1 MKTGRRFGEISFVFF
16 LNRAIIGNNGESDLD
31 FREVNCM
38 ENALRMIVEA
48 DSAARASVEAAEQR
62 RENLTAEL
70 AENKVQIAA
79 QYREN
84 AEKAVEKVRSH
95 AQTKVET
102 AVADSKRQT
111 AEKAARMQA
120 VYDENADRW
129 VQEIVNR
136 VINPK

>member
-1 MKTGRRFGEISFVFF
+1 
-16 LNRAIIGNNGESDLD
+16 
-31 FREVNCM
+31 M

-48 DSAARASVEAAEQR
+48 DSTAQASVEAAKQR
-62 RENLTAEL
+62 RESLTAEL
-70 AENKVQIAA
+70 AEQKTQIAA

-102 AVADSKRQT
+102 AVAASKRQT

-120 VYDENADRW
+120 IYDENADRW
-129 VQEIVNR
+129 VQEIVDR
-136 VINPK
+136 VIKSE